1 MRPSL
6 KTVPWLKEGNEVI
19 VAVNPTPG
27 DLRRFPDSEGEITRV
42 MRSADGSRT
51 TAEIAD
57 DVDLSADKVE
67 SILSALDDAGLLVD
81 ADSLIELTAEER
93 GRWRNN
99 LEFLEAFARMDH
111 SPMAY
116 YRDLRHSRVLLLGV
130 GGLGSMML
138 MNLAGLGV
146 REIVVVDFDEVE
158 PANLTRQFVYRESD
172 VGLPKVERAQ
182 AWVGE
187 FTGHTEITTVARKIT
202 SADDVYALLDGIDL
216 VVSAIDQPTDAPLW
230 VNQACVRAE
239 VPCLYGGF
247 FFSKGR
253 YESVWPGHS
262 GCLACL
268 VLGEVLDP
276 EPINRAIGPSVSI
289 VAGLMAMEAVR
300 YLTGFTTPVSAGQ
313 TWIVDFADGG
323 VTPSLRWGRSPE
335 CPVCGTASGRQVG
348 KVLDGQILPN
358 ALVDVAHLTM
368 VADGD
373 EYLVGDLARG
383 TFLAIPPVGA
393 TALEVLQ
400 HGGTIAEATVKA
412 SAFAGT
418 DVNVLEFVGVLRD
431 RGLVRGTG
439 DEAAAQVEAEWSASQ
454 AKPIT
459 VLARIL
465 FSRAAWVV
473 YAVAMVFGL
482 CTLLVDAALRPTWES
497 IIFLPDPAL
506 SLLVDIVTTVALAGV
521 HEAFHWLGAQR
532 FGLPARFRVS
542 RRGLFLVFETDLS
555 RLWAVPRR
563 QRYPAFFA
571 GMAFDGLVLGTCLAV
586 RLAYQQGW
594 ITMPATLNRFLAMI
608 VLTQMI
614 TLTAQL
620 FLFMRTDLYAAMIT
634 ALGCRNLYRVSM
646 LIVKARL
653 IGLTEAQRTEL
664 AAASE
669 RDRRIGRWFSGL
681 YLVGVLGLS
690 YLLFGLFVPAAF
702 SMIQWSVLN
711 VLSTSPNSL
720 LFWEAFAVALFFSAE
735 MLWPPAHWALERL
748 RRRAARRALNPQGT
762 T

>member
-1 MRPSL
+1 MRPAL
-6 KTVPWLKEGNEVI
+6 KTVPWLKEGDDII

-27 DLRRFPDSEGEITRV
+27 DLRRFPDSGGEVTRV

-57 DVDLSADKVE
+57 DADLSADRVDG
-67 SILSALDDAGLLVD
+67 ILSELDEAGLLVD
-81 ADSLIELTAEER
+81 ADSLAELTAEER

-111 SPMAY
+111 SPMTY
-116 YRDLRHSRVLLLGV
+116 YRDLRRSRVLLLGV

-146 REIVVVDFDEVE
+146 REVVVVDFDEVE
-158 PANLTRQFVYRESD
+158 QANLTRQFVYSESD
-172 VGLPKVERAQ
+172 VGLPKAERAQ
-182 AWVGE
+182 AWVRA
-187 FTGHTEITTVARKIT
+187 FTGHTEITTLARRIT
-202 SADDVYALLDGIDL
+202 SADDVFALLDGVDL

-230 VNQACVRAE
+230 VNEACVRAG

-253 YESVWPGHS
+253 YESVWPGRS

-300 YLTGFTTPVSAGQ
+300 YLTGFTPPVSAGQ

-335 CPVCGTASGRQVG
+335 CPVCGGASSGQA
-348 KVLDGQILPN
+348 LDGEILPDS
-358 ALVDVAHLTM
+358 LVDVAHLTM
-368 VADGD
+368 VADGG

-400 HGGTIAEATVKA
+400 RGGTIAEATVQA
-412 SAFAGT
+412 STFAGT

-439 DEAAAQVEAEWSASQ
+439 DDAAAEEWSPTT
-454 AKPIT
+454 AKPVA

-465 FSRAAWVV
+465 FSPAAWVV

-482 CTLLVDAALRPTWES
+482 CTLLADAALRPTWES

-521 HEAFHWLGAQR
+521 HEGFHWLGAQR

-571 GMAFDGLVLGTCLAV
+571 GMAFDGMVLGSCLAV

-608 VLTQMI
+608 VLTQMV

-653 IGLTEAQRTEL
+653 VGLTEAQRAEL

-711 VLSTSPNSL
+711 VLSTSPASL
-720 LFWEAFAVALFFSAE
+720 LFWEALAVALFFSAE
-735 MLWPPAHWALERL
+735 MLWPPAHWAMERL
-748 RRRAARRALNPQGT
+748 RRRHAQGAT
-762 T
+762 